1 MVAVISQHHPNKSA
15 RHDDDDLDDDDGDYD
30 GHDHDDALDDDDW
43 VYRFSPKVGFGL
55 RRFSKQ
61 AIWTGPTP
69 KRSQRRGLQTPR

>member
-55 RRFSKQ
+55 RRFL
-61 AIWTGPTP
+61 
-69 KRSQRRGLQTPR
+69 GLCRVVWRPHKTIFKFIDP